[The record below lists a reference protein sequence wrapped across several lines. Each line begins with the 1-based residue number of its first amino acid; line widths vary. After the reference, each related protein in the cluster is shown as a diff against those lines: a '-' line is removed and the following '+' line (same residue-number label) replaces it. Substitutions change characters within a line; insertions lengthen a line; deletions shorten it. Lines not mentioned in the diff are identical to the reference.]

1 MDVALLKYGYLHLT
15 WYRILHMYIKTI
27 VSVFIIPRNNLGNM
41 ERAAFTAISF
51 HGHMN
56 GFFIM
61 RYGRLLGFG
70 NIQKLIMD
78 HCQNHDIAVD
88 YCIRRDRA
96 SLKWNKLR
104 MVADSSKITKL
115 NNYVWR
121 KKLLQQKWQS
131 KHQLLCVMDVQV
143 SAQKA

>member
-15 WYRILHMYIKTI
+15 WCRIHHMYIKTI
-27 VSVFIIPRNNLGNM
+27 VSVFITLRNNLGNV
-41 ERAAFTAISF
+41 ERVVFTATSF

-61 RYGRLLGFG
+61 KYGRLLVFG

-78 HCQNHDIAVD
+78 HYQKHDVAVD
-88 YCIRRDRA
+88 YSIRRNCA

-104 MVADSSKITKL
+104 MVADSSKIAQL

-131 KHQLLCVMDVQV
+131 RHQLLCVTDVQV